1 VNVPTGHLASRGR
14 ALLVLLAVLVVV
26 GAVFAIPTPAKVSP
40 LVASGLPASY
50 QSTEAQLRQDQLP
63 EEGVAPALVVVSR
76 EDGGVLT
83 DADKAAVDAL
93 AARVAPLAVAGQPG
107 PPVAPTFSDDGTV
120 AIVPVPVD
128 TSVDI
133 LEVADAVTEIRDV
146 AQQDVPAGLV
156 VQVTGGPA
164 FLADIAAVFDGA
176 NVTLLAATAAVVAV
190 LLLITYR
197 SPWLWIVPLFVVG
210 IAEQLVTKLVAVLA
224 PQFGIVVDES
234 AVGITSVLVFGAA
247 TDYALLLIARYRDR
261 LRTDENRFDAMRF
274 AVRRTAEPILAS
286 AATVTLALLTLLLAQ
301 QETLRGLGFSAAIGV
316 VVAATTGLLVLPAA
330 MVVFGRGLF
339 WPFVPRVG
347 DAAREGKVWGRIGE
361 AVKRR
366 PHVVGIG
373 ATVFLLVLSLGS
385 IGISVGL
392 SQNEVFRVKPEAV
405 VGQETLA
412 QAFPAGATEPVAVMT
427 NPGSV
432 DAVVAAVGTVDGVV
446 SVTPGRADGDIAQV
460 DVVLDS
466 DPGSAESFDQ
476 VRSIREAVAGVDGA
490 DAVVGGSTATLLDS
504 NEAAMRDA
512 KVIIPIVLVLVL
524 LVLLL
529 LLRSVLAPLLLV
541 GTVLLTFFA
550 ALGTSWLIFE
560 NVLGYP
566 ALDNGV
572 LLLSFLFL
580 VALGVDYNIFLATR
594 AREEALASDTRS
606 GMLTALKATGGVIT
620 SAGIL
625 LAAVFA
631 VLGVLP
637 LIALAQIGIIVGVG
651 VLLDTLLVRTVLVP
665 ALAFVF
671 GETFWWPAKVDGR
684 ELSGGG
690 EGDGDVDLAESAPVT
705 T

>member
-1 VNVPTGHLASRGR
+1 MNVPTGHLASRGR

-26 GAVFAIPTPAKVSP
+26 GAIFAIPTPTKVSP
-40 LVASGLPASY
+40 LVTSGLPASY

-76 EDGGVLT
+76 EDGGALT

-93 AARVAPLAVAGQPG
+93 AGRVAPLAVAGQPG
-107 PPVAPTFSDDGTV
+107 PPVAPTYSEDGTV
-120 AIVPVPVD
+120 AIVPVNVD
-128 TSVDI
+128 TSVEI
-133 LEVADAVTEIRDV
+133 LEVADAVTEIRDA
-146 AQQDVPAGLV
+146 AQKDVPAGLV

-164 FLADIAAVFDGA
+164 FQADIAAVFEGA
-176 NVTLLAATAAVVAV
+176 NVTLLAATALVVAV

-197 SPWLWIVPLFVVG
+197 SPWLWIVPLVVVG
-210 IAEQLVTKLVAVLA
+210 IAEQFTLKVVGLLA

-261 LRTDENRFDAMRF
+261 LRTDDSRFDAMRF

-286 AATVTLALLTLLLAQ
+286 GATVTLALLTLLLAQ
-301 QETLRGLGFSAAIGV
+301 QETLRGLGFAAAVGV
-316 VVAATTGLLVLPAA
+316 VVAVTTGLLVLPAA
-330 MVVFGRGLF
+330 MVIFGRGLF

-366 PHVVGIG
+366 PNIVGIG

-405 VGQETLA
+405 AGQETLA
-412 QAFPAGATEPVAVMT
+412 KAFPAGATEPVAIMT

-432 DAVVAAVGTVDGVV
+432 DAVVGAVKGLDGVV
-446 SVTPGRADGDIAQV
+446 SATPGVSEGDIAQV

-466 DPGSAESFDQ
+466 DPGSDESFD
-476 VRSIREAVAGVDGA
+476 SIREIRSAVADVEGA
-490 DAVVGGSTATLLDS
+490 DAVVGGSTATLLDA
-504 NEAAMRDA
+504 NEAALRDA

-524 LVLLL
+524 LVLVL
-529 LLRSVLAPLLLV
+529 LLRALFAPLLLV
-541 GTVLLTFFA
+541 ATVLLTFFA
-550 ALGTSWLIFE
+550 ALGTSWLIFQ

-572 LLLSFLFL
+572 LLLSFIFL

-594 AREEALASDTRS
+594 AREEALVGDTRS
-606 GMLTALKATGGVIT
+606 GMLKALKATGGVIT

-637 LIALAQIGIIVGVG
+637 LIALAQIGIIVGIG

-671 GETFWWPAKVDGR
+671 GERFWWPSKVDGR
-684 ELSGGG
+684 EIH
-690 EGDGDVDLAESAPVT
+690 GDGDVDVTEAAPVT